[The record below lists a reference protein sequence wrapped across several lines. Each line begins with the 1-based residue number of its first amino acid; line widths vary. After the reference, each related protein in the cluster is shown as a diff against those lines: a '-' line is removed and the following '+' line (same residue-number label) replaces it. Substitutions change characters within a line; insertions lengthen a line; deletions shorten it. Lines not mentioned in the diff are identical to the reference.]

1 MKNGWSPGPLKYWLL
16 TNDSGVWGDEPTG
29 EGDTEVLRST
39 DIRLDGGW
47 SINDP
52 AVRSIPPTQ
61 LRQKRLCNGD
71 LVVVTSSG
79 SAKHLGKTAIVTPEV
94 AARGATF
101 ANFVQRLTPGPSAD
115 SRYLWYFLNSKQ
127 AGDEMIVLGNT
138 TTGLR
143 NLNGTILGALTF
155 SGPPIAEQQAIVDFL
170 DTETARIDALITKKQ
185 RMIELF
191 VLRERV
197 MVGEVFSGLSPG
209 PRLGHVANIRSGAG
223 FPHAHQG
230 VSSGDMPFIKVSDLT
245 SGSDDGRD
253 VVRAANYVSTSTA
266 KELGVRPASPGAV
279 IFPKVGAALLGNA
292 RRIVKRLSAFD
303 NNLMVVES
311 REHDPRFLHFWF
323 TLLDLGELANPGP
336 VPSVNEL
343 AIKSLRPPLPTKNR
357 QMELVNGLDD
367 TLGTAAKVA
376 NALGRQVVLLRE
388 RKQALITA
396 AVTGELEIT

>member
-1 MKNGWSPGPLKYWLL
+1 MTSWSKLAIRRLFRVVNGGTPTSNSENWGGQIPWATPTDLAKVHGHAISRTDRTLSDLGLK
-16 TNDSGVWGDEPTG
+16 
-29 EGDTEVLRST
+29 
-39 DIRLDGGW
+39 
-47 SINDP
+47 
-52 AVRSIPPTQ
+52 
-61 LRQKRLCNGD
+61 
-71 LVVVTSSG
+71 SG
-79 SAKHLGKTAIVTPEV
+79 SRMVESGSLILSTRAPVGYV
-94 AARGATF
+94 AECLVPMAFNQGCKGLEPKSGLDQRYFRYQLLALQQELDAWSQGATF
-101 ANFVQRLTPGPSAD
+101 VELSTESLASIMVWAPPQSEQTLIAD
-115 SRYLWYFLNSKQ
+115 YL
-127 AGDEMIVLGNT
+127 DVE
-138 TTGLR
+138 
-143 NLNGTILGALTF
+143 
-155 SGPPIAEQQAIVDFL
+155 
-170 DTETARIDALITKKQ
+170 TERIDALITKKQ